1 MENKK
6 VITIAVV
13 VIILMVTAAF
23 FAVKIANKN
32 SSVSSPP
39 AVQTAKPVSK
49 AQPKTG
55 DNAQK
60 TAQNTETDSDMKAI
74 EDDLN
79 SINDEDFGNDKLS
92 DQNLGL

>member
-6 VITIAVV
+6 VIAIAIVV
-13 VIILMVTAAF
+13 AILMVTVAF

-32 SSVSSPP
+32 SSVSSPS

-55 DNAQK
+55 DNTQK
-60 TAQNTETDSDMKAI
+60 TETDSDI
-74 EDDLN
+74 TGLESDLN
-79 SINDEDFGNDKLS
+79 SVSEEDFKDSSLS
-92 DQNLGL
+92 DQNVGL